1 MKNPSGFLN
10 RVFLRRCNFDTEL
23 GQLILTH
30 FFSFPKTLT
39 CTLDMSILVTSSP
52 HAALQIFPLSLS
64 RLGDSPDEESLRRS
78 STAEPRQI
86 KVFELIFCSIFSNL
100 SLTLANNCEAAEA
113 PSVSTG
119 TPLGVQKAACPS
131 SCLSRPY
138 SAQPTSTNYLVY
150 FILSRSYAVCLA
162 FYIDGI
168 LTFSSFIWAYFH
180 YCMISV

>member
-1 MKNPSGFLN
+1 MFPPLANTDLIFCGSCFFKERRLWKIFSLFAVRNSLMKNPSGFLIH
-10 RVFLRRCNFDTEL
+10 VFFRRCNFDTEL

-119 TPLGVQKAACPS
+119 TPLGV
-131 SCLSRPY
+131 
-138 SAQPTSTNYLVY
+138 
-150 FILSRSYAVCLA
+150 
-162 FYIDGI
+162 
-168 LTFSSFIWAYFH
+168 
-180 YCMISV
+180 